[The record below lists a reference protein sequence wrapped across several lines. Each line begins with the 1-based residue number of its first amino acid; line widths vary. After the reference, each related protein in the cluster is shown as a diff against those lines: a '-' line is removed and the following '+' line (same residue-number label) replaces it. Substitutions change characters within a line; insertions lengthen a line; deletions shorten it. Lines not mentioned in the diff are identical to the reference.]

1 MPQQNRI
8 RMREQLKVF
17 QRIILTIVALVLVM
31 LGVMIFGSMDDEV
44 SGVGNVEGIREY
56 ELKTLVSA
64 KVTKVFHFPGE
75 EVAPG
80 EALLEFDARNQHDE
94 ITRLKNAVKELEL
107 NISVKEKALELL
119 LKDPLPAYY
128 RHTKNQLS
136 EAKERLAKATT
147 ELDVYKKLYEQKVV
161 TRRDFLKVE
170 LDHLTSRMAVAR
182 LEDDWKKL
190 QDGMAKQIV
199 EQAEEELRLLRH
211 KLKGQRDEL
220 AMAERHLEDYVL
232 RAPDAGIITD
242 SPPRPGGYY
251 EKGDTVIK
259 FAANQR
265 KKIIGLI
272 SEKQVFKV
280 ESGQRVR
287 IYAKQYNYLDYG
299 YFEGKVD
306 YVCQLPILKD
316 GINYYPVK
324 ILLIDEKQPLR
335 FGSGC
340 EVTIITGR
348 ERIIFAL
355 LGLRSKDYLKRR
367 GLDKITVSKQKPKVD
382 LKPAFKVKHKAGP
395 KPAPV
400 LKPAEQP
407 AVGAKKK

>member
-1 MPQQNRI
+1 MHQQNRI

-17 QRIILTIVALVLVM
+17 QRIILTIVALVLIM

-44 SGVGNVEGIREY
+44 TGIGIVEGIREY
-56 ELKTLVSA
+56 QLKTLVSA
-64 KVTKVFHFPGE
+64 KVTKVYRHEGE
-75 EVAPG
+75 EVTPG
-80 EALLEFDARNQHDE
+80 EALLEFDTRNQHDE
-94 ITRLKNAVKELEL
+94 ILRLKNAVKELEL

-128 RHTKNQLS
+128 RHTRNQLT
-136 EAKERLAKATT
+136 EARERLSKATT
-147 ELDVYKKLYEQKVV
+147 ELEVYRKLYEQKVV
-161 TRRDFLKVE
+161 TRREFLKIE

-182 LEDDWKKL
+182 LEEDWKKL
-190 QDGMAKQIV
+190 QDGMAKQIID
-199 EQAEEELRLLRH
+199 QAEEELRLLRH

-220 AMAERHLEDYVL
+220 AMAERHLEDYIL

-242 SPPRPGGYY
+242 APPRPGGYY
-251 EKGDTVIK
+251 AKGDTVIR

-265 KKIIGLI
+265 KKIVGLI
-272 SEKQVFKV
+272 SEKQIFKV
-280 ESGQRVR
+280 EPGQKVR

-299 YFEGKVD
+299 YFTGKVD
-306 YVCQLPILKD
+306 VVYQLPIEKD
-316 GINYYPVK
+316 GMNYYPVK
-324 ILLIDEKQPLR
+324 ILLTDEKQPLR

-367 GLDKITVSKQKPKVD
+367 GLDKISVSKQKPKAIIGPVPKSD
-382 LKPAFKVKHKAGP
+382 SVKRSKPE
-395 KPAPV
+395 PV
-400 LKPAEQP
+400 LKSPEPPSQ
-407 AVGAKKK
+407 KKK